1 MRCPGRAGRTMLLA
15 TLVGGI
21 SAAATAQTFDFDYGH
36 ATLVSEAV
44 RRGYFDA
51 ATTTA
56 VRALPETG
64 AITRKLRLKDENA
77 NLAYLRKL
85 HEDPTKKQAAGIV
98 AAELM
103 RAEGGKFAAVGEE
116 VKRQLKQYVPEQLSA
131 RFTVHF
137 IFGTDSGG
145 FALDGAPN
153 DVYVNLAMFSQASA
167 QELAEMVAHE
177 LMHAVQANV
186 MPPSPQPAAGTTRA
200 NTGSAW
206 LKLQLYYL
214 EQEGTAELFTHA
226 VADRPATAYSATRKA
241 SIERNRAR
249 IWGIAMMF
257 ESLGWRL
264 YTAPPAGE
272 IAYDRIYSLM
282 FTTDFDE
289 TAYDLGWLMA
299 STIEKHDGKAALF
312 ALLKEEPKQFLLR
325 YQALALG
332 DDNLPSFGDAFINIV
347 KAL

>member
-1 MRCPGRAGRTMLLA
+1 MRCPGRLARTILLA
-15 TLVGGI
+15 ALVGGI
-21 SAAATAQTFDFDYGH
+21 DTAAAQTFDFDYRH

-44 RRGYFDA
+44 RRGDFDA
-51 ATTTA
+51 ATA
-56 VRALPETG
+56 KAIRALPETG
-64 AITRKLRLKDENA
+64 AITRKLLLKGENA
-77 NLAYLRKL
+77 DLAYLRKL
-85 HEDPTKKQAAGIV
+85 GEDPAKKLAAGIV
-98 AAELM
+98 AAELA
-103 RAEGGKFAAVGEE
+103 REDGGKFAGVGEE
-116 VKRQLKQYVPEQLSA
+116 VERQLKQYVPAQFRA

-145 FALDGAPN
+145 FTLDGAPN

-177 LMHAVQANV
+177 LFHAVQANV
-186 MPPSPQPAAGTTRA
+186 MPPAPQPALGAAVT
-200 NTGSAW
+200 NTGPAW

-226 VADRPATAYSATRKA
+226 MAGRPATAYSVARKA
-241 SIERNRAR
+241 GIERNSAR

-272 IAYDRIYSLM
+272 IAYDRVYSLM
-282 FTTDFDE
+282 FSTDFDE

-312 ALLKEEPKQFLLR
+312 ALLKEDPKQFLLR
-325 YQALALG
+325 YQVLALS
-332 DDNLPSFGDAFINIV
+332 DDNLPSFGNAFINVV